1 MAIYIR
7 TRPTTKTRALG
18 CLCALTTVGMTF
30 LYPTAIL
37 LAPSIANPL
46 TEPVVNDDGNL
57 ALQSLSVLIG
67 VATVYSFILIAMIFG
82 AFSGFMGMDQW
93 LPKDATVTHR
103 DIASARFLHISQS
116 PSRRAVGML
125 WAMLAV
131 ILIEVNA
138 VITITILHLLILSD
152 SNPALEQVAV
162 IGMACLIIGLIL
174 VLASAAS
181 RREKIAVCMTPQGM
195 AVFKPF
201 PSALPLPSGRNN
213 LSIQEVP
220 ALWGR
225 VKVQAVYSPPTGG
238 AEPGRPVVIPRLG
251 LTVRPSR
258 LDDARSRVEARLDE
272 VWRAAQLIRASI
284 EQEETADAPP
294 SEAEPKLAYQPPH
307 QDAAPATT
315 SPRQRPLSHE

>member
-18 CLCALTTVGMTF
+18 YLCTLTTVGMTF

-37 LAPSIANPL
+37 LAPSIASPL

-82 AFSGFMGMDQW
+82 ALSGFMGMDQW

-103 DIASARFLHISQS
+103 DIASARFLHISPS
-116 PSRRAVGML
+116 PSRRAAGML

-131 ILIEVNA
+131 ILIEVNP
-138 VITITILHLLILSD
+138 VITITILHLLILND
-152 SNPALEQVAV
+152 STPALEQVAV
-162 IGMACLIIGLIL
+162 IGMACLIIGLIS
-174 VLASAAS
+174 VLTSAAS

-225 VKVQAVYSPPTGG
+225 VKVQAVYTPPTGG
-238 AEPGRPVVIPRLG
+238 AEPGRPVIIWRLG
-251 LTVRPSR
+251 LTVKPSR

-294 SEAEPKLAYQPPH
+294 SQAEPKLAYQPPH
-307 QDAAPATT
+307 QDTDPGHDQPQAET
-315 SPRQRPLSHE
+315 PLP